1 MKRHFFNLIL
11 LIAATIMSISCEK
24 YGENDAEINKEAN
37 SRLTIRTRAAA
48 NVEGTEEAKV
58 SYPINIYIFNSN
70 NTCTAMT
77 TIADKEAQMSL
88 KLPEGNYTV
97 YAIAGADNE
106 KYELPTKENATKES
120 IIKLKEGQ
128 THGDLMT
135 AHNTVN
141 LIYGE
146 DNTLTLSLSRKV
158 MLLETVTISQVPS
171 SVTAVSVT
179 VSPLYDNLLL
189 NGTCNGENGL
199 QTVNLTKEGET
210 GTWKNSCNTY
220 LLEAS
225 GPATIKVA
233 LTTNSGTKSYSYSST
248 DELKANHKIN
258 ISGTYTSD
266 GISLNGT
273 ITGATWEDTKNITFT
288 FDENGSTTEE
298 KPDTGGEET
307 GDESTE
313 GNAPKAGTLYKGA
326 YVLKSEKSGSSTTV
340 TLMSTEY
347 KDKLSFTEGDQAS
360 IKTATDAAIT
370 ELSVDGIT
378 GWRLATLDEMKYIKE
393 NLDAIN
399 SHLKD
404 NGKPVFEIESGALIY
419 LYYCLSDNQIITY
432 NPYLDKTSTSPGSDK
447 ATLVLRAFATVTIT
461 N

>member
-1 MKRHFFNLIL
+1 MKNKIL
-11 LIAATIMSISCEK
+11 SALLLLTAAMTIISCEK
-24 YGENDAEINKEAN
+24 YSENDVEINQEAN

-48 NVEGTEEAKV
+48 NAEGTEEAKV
-58 SYPINIYIFNSN
+58 SYPVNIYIFNSS
-70 NTCTAMT
+70 NTCAAVT
-77 TIADKEAQMSL
+77 TIGTEESQMSV

-97 YAIAGADNE
+97 YAIAGADAE

-171 SVTAVSVT
+171 SVTAVAVT

-199 QTVNLTKEGET
+199 QTVNLTKEGDT
-210 GTWKNSCNTY
+210 GTWKSNCNTY

-233 LTTNSGTKSYSYSST
+233 LTTSSGTKSYSYSST
-248 DELKANHKIN
+248 DELKANYKIN

-266 GISLNGT
+266 GISLSGT
-273 ITGATWEDTKNITFT
+273 ITGATWEGTKDIIFN
-288 FDENGSTTEE
+288 FDENGSTTEDTPE
-298 KPDTGGEET
+298 TGGEET
-307 GDESTE
+307 N

-326 YVLKSEKSGSSTTV
+326 YVLKSETSGNSTTV
-340 TLMSTEY
+340 TLMSFKGKFGLEF
-347 KDKLSFTEGDQAS
+347 DAGNIESV
-360 IKTATDAAIT
+360 KTAIN
-370 ELSVDGIT
+370 EGIAEIASSEIQ
-378 GWRLATLDEMKYIKE
+378 GWRLPTKEELIYIKE
-393 NLDAIN
+393 NISSIREKFQALSVA
-399 SHLKD
+399 KD
-404 NGKPVFEIESGALIY
+404 N
-419 LYYCLSDNQIITY
+419 IITNEFFYYLKNDSEVSLY
-432 NPYLDKTSTSPGSDK
+432 NPDTEKETGFASGKSTHN
-447 ATLVLRAFATVTIT
+447 LRAFASVTFT
-461 N
+461 E

>member
-1 MKRHFFNLIL
+1 MKRHFFNLML
-11 LIAATIMSISCEK
+11 LIAAAIMSISCEK
-24 YGENDAEINKEAN
+24 YSENDAEINKEAN
-37 SRLTIRTRAAA
+37 SRLTIRTHAAA

-97 YAIAGADNE
+97 YAIAGADKE

-171 SVTAVSVT
+171 SVTAVTVT

-233 LTTNSGTKSYSYSST
+233 LTTNGGTKSYSYSST

-258 ISGTYTSD
+258 ISGAYTSD

-288 FDENGSTTEE
+288 FDENGSTAEE

-307 GDESTE
+307 S

-326 YVLKSEKSGSSTTV
+326 YVLKSETSGGSTTV
-340 TLMSTEY
+340 TLMSPKGKYGLKFDAENTESV
-347 KDKLSFTEGDQAS
+347 KSAIDEGLS
-360 IKTATDAAIT
+360 
-370 ELSVDGIT
+370 ELGSKEIQ
-378 GWRLATLDEMKYIKE
+378 GWRLPTKEELIYIKE
-393 NLDAIN
+393 NISTIRETLLSLPERDNIITN
-399 SHLKD
+399 EFFYYLKD
-404 NGKPVFEIESGALIY
+404 DGGISL
-419 LYYCLSDNQIITY
+419 Y
-432 NPYLDKTSTSPGSDK
+432 NPDTTKETGFVSDK
-447 ATLVLRAFATVTIT
+447 STHNLRAFATVKFTE
-461 N
+461 

>member
-1 MKRHFFNLIL
+1 MKKHFFYLIL
-11 LIAATIMSISCEK
+11 LVIASVVSVSCEK
-24 YGENDAEINKEAN
+24 YSEDDVEINKEAN

-48 NVEGTEEAKV
+48 NAEGTEEAKV
-58 SYPINIYIFNSN
+58 SYPVNIYIFNSS
-70 NTCTAMT
+70 NTCAAVT
-77 TIADKEAQMSL
+77 TISTEESQMSV

-106 KYELPTKENATKES
+106 KYELPTKENAAKES
-120 IIKLKEGQ
+120 IIKLKEGL

-146 DNTLTLSLSRKV
+146 ENTLTLSLSRKV

-189 NGTCNGENGL
+189 NGNYDGENGL
-199 QTVNLTKEGET
+199 QTVNLTKEGDT
-210 GTWKNSCNTY
+210 GTWKSNCNTY

-233 LTTNSGTKSYSYSST
+233 LTTNGGTKSYSYSST

-326 YVLKSEKSGSSTTV
+326 YVLKSEASGSSTTV
-340 TLMSTEY
+340 TLMSLKEKTA
-347 KDKLSFTEGDQAS
+347 LIFTEGDIES
-360 IKTATDAAIT
+360 IKSAINKGISELAAPEIQ
-370 ELSVDGIT
+370 
-378 GWRLATLDEMKYIKE
+378 GWRLPTKEEITYIKD
-393 NLDAIN
+393 NIN
-399 SHLKD
+399 FIHEKMSVISEKD
-404 NGKPVFEIESGALIY
+404 YLITDQFFY
-419 LYYCLSDNQIITY
+419 FSNDGNISLY
-432 NPYLDKTSTSPGSDK
+432 NPEQNREINPSPGKKSY
-447 ATLVLRAFATVTIT
+447 TLRAFNTIVIS

>member
-1 MKRHFFNLIL
+1 MKKHFFYLIL
-11 LIAATIMSISCEK
+11 LVIASVVSVSCEK
-24 YGENDAEINKEAN
+24 YNDNDAEINKEAN

-48 NVEGTEEAKV
+48 NVEETEKAEI
-58 SYPINIYIFNSN
+58 SYPVNIYIFNSSN
-70 NTCTAMT
+70 ACAAMA
-77 TIADKEAQMSL
+77 TIGAEESQMSI

-97 YAIAGADNE
+97 YAIAGADKE

-141 LIYGE
+141 LTYGE

-171 SVTAVSVT
+171 SVTAVTVT

-189 NGTCNGENGL
+189 DGSYDGENGL

-233 LTTNSGTKSYSYSST
+233 LTTSSGTKSYSYSST
-248 DELKANHKIN
+248 DELKANYKIN

-273 ITGATWEDTKNITFT
+273 ITGATWEGTKDITFT
-288 FDENGSTTEE
+288 FDENGSTAEE

-307 GDESTE
+307 S
-313 GNAPKAGTLYKGA
+313 GNAPEAGTLYKGA
-326 YVLKSEKSGSSTTV
+326 YVLKSETSGSSTTV

-347 KDKLSFTEGDQAS
+347 KDKLSFTKGDQAS
-360 IKTATDAAIT
+360 MKVATSTAIT
-370 ELSVDGIT
+370 ELAVEGIT
-378 GWRLATLDEMKYIKE
+378 SWRLATLEELKYIKNNIE
-393 NLDAIN
+393 TIN
-399 SHLKD
+399 KNLKD
-404 NGKPVFEIESGALIY
+404 NGKTEFLIDAGSSVFS
-419 LYYCLSDNQIITY
+419 YYCLSTDNEIITY
-432 NPYLDKTSTSPGSDK
+432 CPYRDDTNASPNPDTASNI
-447 ATLVLRAFATVTIT
+447 LRAFASVTFT
-461 N
+461 E